1 MTSLDVK
8 YGKTTKGKK
17 YIIIFNYSY
26 YVKKE
31 NEDSIRYVCKEI
43 GCSASITIEN
53 ETDKILRINGLR
65 LKESDDNHE
74 RLSQSHNEEI
84 NHEKVEDIDV
94 EVRDSLT
101 RLKIRVQSDP
111 RPVPE
116 LFQEEQSAFA
126 RKVGDI
132 GVVAANFPQFFEVQS
147 GLYKNRSKMFPTL
160 PKTSF

>member
-1 MTSLDVK
+1 MS
-8 YGKTTKGKK
+8 G
-17 YIIIFNYSY
+17 
-26 YVKKE
+26 KE
-31 NEDSIRYVCKEI
+31 NEDRIRYVCKEI

-65 LKESDDNHE
+65 LKGSDDNHE
-74 RLSQSHNEEI
+74 KLSQSQNEEI

-116 LFQEEQSAFA
+116 LFQEEQSALA

-132 GVVAANFPQFFEVQS
+132 GVVAANFPQFF
-147 GLYKNRSKMFPTL
+147 
-160 PKTSF
+160 